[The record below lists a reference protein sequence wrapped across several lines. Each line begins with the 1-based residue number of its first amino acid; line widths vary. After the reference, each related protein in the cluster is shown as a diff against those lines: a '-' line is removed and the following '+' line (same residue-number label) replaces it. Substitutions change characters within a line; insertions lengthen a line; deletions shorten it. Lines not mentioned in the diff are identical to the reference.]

1 MIDLQGHSRSLTDFA
16 SCAGCAGKLPPGEL
30 STVLR
35 ALPRSSDPRLLV
47 GTETAD
53 DAGIFQL
60 SETLALVQTI
70 DFFPPVVDDPFV
82 YGQIAAAN
90 ALSDVY
96 AMGGKPITALNLAGF
111 PEKELPLTL
120 LGEILAGGAD
130 KCQEAGCTIL
140 GGHTVKDSEIKFGL
154 AVTGTVHPQEYWT
167 NAGAKPGDILVLF
180 KPLGTG
186 LATTAARK
194 GKCPAATYEAAVKSM
209 TRLNRDAA
217 EVCREVGGLHAAT
230 DITGF
235 GLAGHAYEM
244 AQGSNVTIEL
254 RLTQLPLLPGV
265 LELVRGQ
272 YFSKARRTN
281 RSFVEKGMHL
291 EPNMDCDLLEMLF
304 DPQTSGG
311 LLVSLAAEKAAELM
325 QRAQQAGCLAHAA
338 IGEVKAK
345 GQSTLVIKS

>member
-1 MIDLQGHSRSLTDFA
+1 MLDLQGHQRSLTDFA
-16 SCAGCAGKLPPGEL
+16 SCAGCAGKLSPGEL
-30 STVLR
+30 ATVLR

-53 DAGIFQL
+53 DAGVYQL
-60 SETLALVQTI
+60 TDELALVQTI

-120 LGEILAGGAD
+120 LGEILHGGAQT
-130 KCQEAGCTIL
+130 CAEAGCTIV
-140 GGHTVKDSEIKFGL
+140 GGHTVKDREIKFGL
-154 AVTGTVHPQEYWT
+154 AVTGLVHPKGYWT
-167 NAGAKPGDILVLF
+167 NAGAKPGDVLVLM

-194 GKCPAATYEAAVKSM
+194 GKCPPATYEAAIRSM
-209 TRLNRDAA
+209 TTLNRTAA
-217 EVCREVGGLHAAT
+217 EVCREVGGIHAVT

-235 GLAGHAYEM
+235 GLAGHVYEM
-244 AQGSNVTIEL
+244 ATGSGVSVVL
-254 RLTQLPLLPGV
+254 RLTHLPLLPGV
-265 LELVRGQ
+265 LELVQGQ
-272 YFSKARRTN
+272 YFTKARKTN
-281 RSFVEKGMHL
+281 RSFVEKGLHQD
-291 EPNMDCDLLEMLF
+291 PGVDRNLLEVIF

-311 LLVSLAAEKAAELM
+311 LLVSVAGDKAGELIR
-325 QRAQQAGCLAHAA
+325 RAQEAGCLAHAA
-338 IGEVKAK
+338 IGEVRAK
-345 GQSTLVIKS
+345 ETAWVSLVS